1 MNNQNFSQVDD
12 PKIQNAITKL
22 DAIPPSELPTSRADW
37 QALDDYVAQKAYE
50 VVYGYPVD
58 PTFVS
63 TRIDFKAAKV
73 QPTYGWDWTSFK
85 LNG

>member
-1 MNNQNFSQVDD
+1 MIRRSRTRSRSSTSW
-12 PKIQNAITKL
+12 PA
-22 DAIPPSELPTSRADW
+22 SSLPAHASDW
-37 QALDDYVAQKAYE
+37 AALDYYVAQKAYE

-85 LNG
+85 LNS